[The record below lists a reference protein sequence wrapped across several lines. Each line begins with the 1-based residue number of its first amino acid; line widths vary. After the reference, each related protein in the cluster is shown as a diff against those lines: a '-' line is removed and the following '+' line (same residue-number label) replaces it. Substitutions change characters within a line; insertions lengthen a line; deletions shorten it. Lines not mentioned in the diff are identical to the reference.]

1 MMEARPRMKAVRIHD
16 YGGTDVL
23 VVEEAPRPQADK
35 GQVLVRMLAAGVN
48 PADSGYRS
56 GAYSQ
61 FMTLQFP
68 WTPGLEGAGIVESVG
83 ADVNAFQAGQEVYGF
98 VAGGYAQY
106 ALAKENDLQSKPSN
120 LSMEEAAAVPMGATM
135 AWAALIDTA
144 KVEEGQSVLIHGAA
158 GGIGSYATQLAH
170 WKKAYVIGTTSKENL
185 TFVRSLGAQMAAD
198 YRETP
203 FEAVVH
209 DVDVVI
215 DTVGGEVLRRSWSVV
230 RPGGALITVAGRISP
245 EAGSA
250 HGIRAASVMRPPFAN
265 YEQISELLASRT
277 LVPTI
282 RQMFPLAEA
291 RAAQQLSETKH
302 GRGRIVLKIP

>member
-1 MMEARPRMKAVRIHD
+1 MNAVRIHD
-16 YGGTDVL
+16 YGGTDML
-23 VVEEAPRPQADK
+23 MLEEAPKPQADK
-35 GQVLVRMLAAGVN
+35 GQVLVRMHAAGVN

-83 ADVNAFQAGQEVYGF
+83 PDVKAFHAGQEVYGF

-106 ALAKENDLQSKPSN
+106 AVAKENDLQRKPSN

-158 GGIGSYATQLAH
+158 GGIGSYVTQLAH
-170 WKKAYVIGTTSKENL
+170 WKKAYVIGTTSRDNRE
-185 TFVRSLGAQMAAD
+185 FVRSLGADMAAD
-198 YRETP
+198 YRAAP
-203 FEAVVH
+203 FETVVNN
-209 DVDVVI
+209 VDVVI
-215 DTVGGEVLRRSWSVV
+215 DTVGGQVLDRSWSVI
-230 RPGGALITVAGRISP
+230 RPGGALVTVAGRISP
-245 EAGSA
+245 EAGKA

-265 YEQISELLASRT
+265 HTEISELLVAKT
-277 LVPTI
+277 ILPTI
-282 RQMFPLAEA
+282 REIFPLAEA
-291 RAAQQLSETKH
+291 RAAQELSETKH